1 MWSIIK
7 SHFHKGK
14 TGFFITGLFV
24 VLSIM
29 MMIIGLSI
37 CLGMDTL
44 YVNTQKITN
53 SPDLVLMNFNN
64 NYVFDNFMEEILDK
78 YSDNVEKVNRFN
90 SIEYDY
96 SSESLTNYFDFRFE
110 SGGNLAMTSFRMFN
124 VEDKSN
130 EFIPRIRN
138 NIEKEGF
145 KIYVPGNL
153 IETSNIKVGTN
164 TYFVYKGQQYKG
176 YVAGIYDS
184 MPMIYW
190 TQNYYVD
197 GEFYKLLENFMQTDK
212 DFQYDNNYNIQ
223 FKYKNEKE
231 CDKIIN
237 NFSSELLRKINDF
250 NLLHTIDKENKIG
263 YGLADKFMFINSTK
277 SFIFIL
283 GAALIAFS
291 VLIAF
296 ITALAVAFLVRSSI
310 FDEVRNLGVF
320 KSLGYTTMMLRLSY
334 LAIYGVIAGVCMFV
348 GIILGI
354 SLMPTFV
361 NVITAM
367 ARLDC
372 TKAIGFNVGSIFVAI
387 VFIVLVISV
396 VVMLATRR
404 IKRITPLSAMR
415 NNFETHSF
423 KKNLAPL
430 SKSKVPV
437 NAALGVKS
445 VVGER
450 GRSIMVVAIVLI
462 MSLLSSFVSVVY
474 FNLKVDQTAII
485 NMSAMEVPDWCIGF
499 DYENKDP
506 YYEAIRQMDGYK
518 YDTWQSIGTGG
529 YIGES
534 YAMGYYYEDFE
545 KLNTKM
551 VYEGRNPKYA
561 NEILWEVSSAKERG
575 YNIGDSVTIKFT
587 PDSGE
592 VFRECVIVGFYQ
604 SVLNQGDFMGTFEL
618 LSFYFNDDYAKEN
631 NIGRYFYFE
640 KGKVPTS
647 SQIYQHLMKTFNVDT
662 INFRGFYTGRSL
674 IEDTFLRT
682 VETAADA
689 VMAVFISITA
699 LVICLLLV
707 MLIRL
712 KLLREKRVYA
722 IYKALG
728 YTTPNIMTQI
738 AVAMVILGLLGSLV
752 GAIVGG
758 LVTTPLLS
766 LAGSIIGVGRFAF
779 VIPWGYIVG
788 IIFAIPLLIYIVSM
802 LCAIPVKKIAPAT
815 LLRERG

>member
-14 TGFFITGLFV
+14 TGFVITGLFV
-24 VLSIM
+24 ILSVF

-37 CLGMDTL
+37 CLGMGNL
-44 YVNTQKITN
+44 YENTKILTN
-53 SPDLVLMNFNN
+53 SADATFL
-64 NYVFDNFMEEILDK
+64 
-78 YSDNVEKVNRFN
+78 
-90 SIEYDY
+90 
-96 SSESLTNYFDFRFE
+96 SS
-110 SGGNLAMTSFRMFN
+110 
-124 VEDKSN
+124 SN
-130 EFIPRIRN
+130 EFADLFEEELKKRDDIENYAFKNLYHLKYPSQNDGYFHFIINKGKGNMLSRQFMLYNIDAENDNYKPRLRDTVQG
-138 NIEKEGF
+138 EGF
-145 KIYVPGNL
+145 KLYVTGNL
-153 IETSNIKVGTN
+153 IATTTIEIGSPITFFYSGE
-164 TYFVYKGQQYKG
+164 QYQG
-176 YVAGIYDS
+176 YIAGIYDS
-184 MPMIYW
+184 MCDIYQ
-190 TQNYYVD
+190 TNAYYVD
-197 GEFYKLLENFMQTDK
+197 GEFYNMIADFAKTDNDFDILNRFDVRLKYQTDRECEQK
-212 DFQYDNNYNIQ
+212 LIELRTAVTNL
-223 FKYKNEKE
+223 YKNYMLEHFTE
-231 CDKIIN
+231 NVIYG
-237 NFSSELLRKINDF
+237 FS
-250 NLLHTIDKENKIG
+250 NK
-263 YGLADKFMFINSTK
+263 LAFMDSTR
-277 SFIFIL
+277 SFIMIL
-283 GAALIAFS
+283 GAALIAFA
-291 VLIAF
+291 VLIAM
-296 ITALAVAFLVRSSI
+296 IVALVIAFLVRSSI
-310 FDEVRNLGVF
+310 MDDVRNLGVW
-320 KSLGYTTMMLRLSY
+320 KSLGYTTNMLRLSY
-334 LAIYGVIAGVCMFV
+334 LAIYGVISGICMLI
-348 GIILGI
+348 GIILGT

-361 NVITAM
+361 NVITSM

-387 VFIVLVISV
+387 ALIVAVISA
-396 VVMLATRR
+396 VVMLATARV
-404 IKRITPLSAMR
+404 KRVTPLSAMR
-415 NNFETHSF
+415 NNIETHSF
-423 KKNLAPL
+423 KTNFAPL

-499 DYENKDP
+499 DYEDKDP

-689 VMAVFISITA
+689 VMSVFISITA

-707 MLIRL
+707 MIIRL
-712 KLLREKRVYA
+712 KLLREKRDYA

-728 YTTPNIMTQI
+728 YTTTNIMTQI
-738 AVAMVILGLLGSLV
+738 AIAMVILSVVGSFVGAILGSL
-752 GAIVGG
+752 I
-758 LVTTPLLS
+758 TTPLLS
-766 LAGSIIGVGRFAF
+766 LAGGIIGIGRFAF
-779 VIPWGYIVG
+779 VIPWGYTAG
-788 IIFAIPLLIYIVSM
+788 ILFGIPLLTYLVSM

>member
-1 MWSIIK
+1 MFSIIK

-14 TGFFITGLFV
+14 TGFVITGLFV
-24 VLSIM
+24 ILSVL
-29 MMIIGLSI
+29 MMIVGLSI

-64 NYVFDNFMEEILDK
+64 NYVFDYFMEEILDK

-310 FDEVRNLGVF
+310 FHEVRNLGVF

-450 GRSIMVVAIVLI
+450 GRSIMVVVVVLI
-462 MSLLSSFVSVVY
+462 MSFLCSFTSVVFY
-474 FNLKVDQTAII
+474 NLKVDQTAII
-485 NMSAMEVPDWCIGF
+485 NMSAMEVPDWIIGF
-499 DYENKDP
+499 DYDDP
-506 YYEAIRQMDGYK
+506 EPYFNAIRSMEGYQDDKLIFHSSSYINDRYFNGSYYENFDNLR
-518 YDTWQSIGTGG
+518 TN
-529 YIGES
+529 
-534 YAMGYYYEDFE
+534 
-545 KLNTKM
+545 L
-551 VYEGRNPKYA
+551 VYEGRLPKFT
-561 NEILWEVSSAKERG
+561 NEIMLEFSVAKENG
-575 YNIGDSVTIKFT
+575 YEIGDTIILTYNYSEFT
-587 PDSGE
+587 E
-592 VFRECVIVGFYQ
+592 IVKTEMVIVGYFQ
-604 SVLNQGDFMGTFEL
+604 SIANANSYICYIDSIPDFG
-618 LSFYFNDDYAKEN
+618 SYFGNFARLP
-631 NIGRYFYFE
+631 RYWYF
-640 KGKVPTS
+640 KDGKVPTDKE
-647 SQIYQHLMKTFNVDT
+647 IVNHIKTTLCIDA
-662 INFRGFYTGRSL
+662 INFRGFMEGRYDVEKS
-674 IEDTFLRT
+674 FLST

-689 VMAVFISITA
+689 VMAVFVSVTAIVIS
-699 LVICLLLV
+699 LLLV
-707 MLIRL
+707 MLIKL

>member
-24 VLSIM
+24 VLSVM

-37 CLGMDTL
+37 CLGMGDL
-44 YVNTQKITN
+44 YENTKILTN
-53 SPDLVLMNFNN
+53 SADATFL
-64 NYVFDNFMEEILDK
+64 
-78 YSDNVEKVNRFN
+78 
-90 SIEYDY
+90 
-96 SSESLTNYFDFRFE
+96 SS
-110 SGGNLAMTSFRMFN
+110 
-124 VEDKSN
+124 SN
-130 EFIPRIRN
+130 EFADLFEEELKKRDDIENYDLKNLYHLKYPSQNDGYFHFIINKGKGNMLSRQFMLYNIDAENDNYKPRLRDTVQG
-138 NIEKEGF
+138 EGF
-145 KIYVPGNL
+145 KLYVTGNL
-153 IETSNIKVGTN
+153 IATTTIEIGSPITFFYSGE
-164 TYFVYKGQQYKG
+164 QYQG

-184 MPMIYW
+184 MCDIYQ
-190 TQNYYVD
+190 TNAYYVD
-197 GEFYKLLENFMQTDK
+197 GEFYNMIADFAKTDN
-212 DFQYDNNYNIQ
+212 DFDILNR
-223 FKYKNEKE
+223 FDVRLKYKTDSE
-231 CDKIIN
+231 CEQKLIELRTAVTNLYKNYMLEHFTENMIYG
-237 NFSSELLRKINDF
+237 FS
-250 NLLHTIDKENKIG
+250 NK
-263 YGLADKFMFINSTK
+263 LAFMDSTR
-277 SFIFIL
+277 SFIMIL
-283 GAALIAFS
+283 GAALIAFA
-291 VLIAF
+291 VLIAM
-296 ITALAVAFLVRSSI
+296 IVALVIAFLVRSSI
-310 FDEVRNLGVF
+310 MDDVRNLGVW
-320 KSLGYTTMMLRLSY
+320 KSLGYTTNMLRLNY
-334 LAIYGVIAGVCMFV
+334 LAIYSVISGICMIV

-354 SLMPTFV
+354 TLMPTFV
-361 NVITAM
+361 NIITDM
-367 ARLDC
+367 ARLEC
-372 TKAIGFNVGSIFVAI
+372 RKAIGLNVGSVFVAI
-387 VFIVLVISV
+387 ALIIAVISV
-396 VVMLATRR
+396 VVMLATARV
-404 IKRITPLSAMR
+404 KRVTPLSAMR
-415 NNFETHSF
+415 NNIETHSF
-423 KKNLAPL
+423 KTNFAPL

-712 KLLREKRVYA
+712 KLLREKRDYA

-728 YTTPNIMTQI
+728 YTTTDIMTQI
-738 AVAMVILGLLGSLV
+738 AIAMVILGLLGSLV

>member
-24 VLSIM
+24 VLSVM

-110 SGGNLAMTSFRMFN
+110 SGGNLAMTSFIMFN

-450 GRSIMVVAIVLI
+450 GRSIMVVVVVLI
-462 MSLLSSFVSVVY
+462 MSFLCSFTSVVFY
-474 FNLKVDQTAII
+474 NLKVDQTAII
-485 NMSAMEVPDWCIGF
+485 NMSAMEVPDWIIGF
-499 DYENKDP
+499 DYDDP
-506 YYEAIRQMDGYK
+506 EPYFNAIRSMEGYQDDKLIFHSSSYINDRYFNGSYYENFDNLR
-518 YDTWQSIGTGG
+518 TN
-529 YIGES
+529 
-534 YAMGYYYEDFE
+534 
-545 KLNTKM
+545 L
-551 VYEGRNPKYA
+551 VYEGRLPKFT
-561 NEILWEVSSAKERG
+561 NEIMLEFSVAKENG
-575 YNIGDSVTIKFT
+575 YEIGDTIILTYNYSEFT
-587 PDSGE
+587 E
-592 VFRECVIVGFYQ
+592 IVKTEMVIVGYFQ
-604 SVLNQGDFMGTFEL
+604 SIANANSYICYIDSIPDFG
-618 LSFYFNDDYAKEN
+618 SYFGNFARLP
-631 NIGRYFYFE
+631 RYWYF
-640 KGKVPTS
+640 KDGKVPTDKE
-647 SQIYQHLMKTFNVDT
+647 IVNHIKTTLCIDA
-662 INFRGFYTGRSL
+662 INFRGFMEGRYDVEKS
-674 IEDTFLRT
+674 FLST

-689 VMAVFISITA
+689 VMAVFVSVTAIVIS
-699 LVICLLLV
+699 LLLV
-707 MLIRL
+707 MLIKL